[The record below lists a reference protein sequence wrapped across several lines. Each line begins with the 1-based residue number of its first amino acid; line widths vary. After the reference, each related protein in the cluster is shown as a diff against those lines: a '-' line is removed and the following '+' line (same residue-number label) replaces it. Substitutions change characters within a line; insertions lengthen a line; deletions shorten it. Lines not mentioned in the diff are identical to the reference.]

1 MKIKTLI
8 ITCLFISIFS
18 AKAENVVDKSK
29 KTLVKNF
36 NATKFILT
44 PPKIALKR
52 MNDTLDQINND
63 CCENNF
69 EEIDEL
75 KKIKKQI
82 DKCINANCQKY
93 VIPIYN
99 PFKPPL
105 KVVVLSQLDVVN
117 DLLLSNEKLKYD
129 NLIKTAKFDSEKDI
143 LSFKEKNKKLKLTV
157 DKMLKNYQKR
167 ISKLKEENKKLNENF
182 DIAYEMLSKPK
193 QKKLDKILE

>member
-1 MKIKTLI
+1 MKFKTLI
-8 ITCLFISIFS
+8 ITCLFIGIFS

-52 MNDTLDQINND
+52 MNSTLDQINND

-82 DKCINANCQKY
+82 DKCIKANCQKY